1 MHRQLIQASHS
12 KFRKVTKPDAKLSNS
27 PRQDLMQAIEIFQE
41 LLQSNP
47 QTQDPKP
54 AMANLK
60 LIRNLM

>member
-1 MHRQLIQASHS
+1 
-12 KFRKVTKPDAKLSNS
+12 
-27 PRQDLMQAIEIFQE
+27 MQAIDIFQE

-60 LIRNLM
+60 LIRNLMRALDHPL